1 MSLPVKPVSS
11 LFSFLST
18 VTIYLFCCY
27 IVIHAAHPYLTAACY
42 VLAAYFSY
50 IITEKYEVQFARLYI
65 IPNESGFGCIQ
76 EVIFD
81 KERGRVS
88 MMNSRFFEKHVLGY
102 RRISKL

>member
-1 MSLPVKPVSS
+1 MQDS
-11 LFSFLST
+11 
-18 VTIYLFCCY
+18 I
-27 IVIHAAHPYLTAACY
+27 
-42 VLAAYFSY
+42 
-50 IITEKYEVQFARLYI
+50 I